1 MTVMIKV
8 LYIYK
13 TIFDFYVCLYCI
25 VCTQKQKGDFQFS
38 RTLIQ
43 LSKCLH
49 CYGDYDV
56 NYSTCAE
63 FYTLDKKFCKEEYFD
78 LETSAHASTK
88 FQKFTNTNQEC
99 KNPLMCCAYH
109 IIDIIVSK
117 LRSDFIKI

>member
-25 VCTQKQKGDFQFS
+25 VCTQRQKGDFQFS

-49 CYGDYDV
+49 RYGDYDV

-88 FQKFTNTNQEC
+88 LQSLQTQI
-99 KNPLMCCAYH
+99 KNVRIPSCAVP
-109 IIDIIVSK
+109 ITSLIS
-117 LRSDFIKI
+117 